1 MTLAFIFSI
10 FCGGGDGSL
19 ISPVFSLKLLLIL
32 LSLSIFDDDDDDE
45 VLLIVDVAVDIVDDV
60 GDDGAEDC
68 LKNLRKK
75 KYVNSKW

>member
-10 FCGGGDGSL
+10 FCGGGSL
-19 ISPVFSLKLLLIL
+19 TSPVFSVKLLLIL
-32 LSLSIFDDDDDDE
+32 LFLSIFDDDDDE

>member
-32 LSLSIFDDDDDDE
+32 LSLSIFDDDDDE

>member
-19 ISPVFSLKLLLIL
+19 ISPVFSVKLLLIL
-32 LSLSIFDDDDDDE
+32 LFLSIFDDKDE
-45 VLLIVDVAVDIVDDV
+45 VLLIVDDVAVDIVDDV

-68 LKNLRKK
+68 LKNLRKI
-75 KYVNSKW
+75 

>member
-1 MTLAFIFSI
+1 MTLAFSIFSI
-10 FCGGGDGSL
+10 FCGGDGL
-19 ISPVFSLKLLLIL
+19 ISPVFSVKLLLIL
-32 LSLSIFDDDDDDE
+32 LFLSIFDDDDDE

-75 KYVNSKW
+75 NYVNSKW

>member
-32 LSLSIFDDDDDDE
+32 LSLSIFDDDDE

-60 GDDGAEDC
+60 GDDGSEDC

-75 KYVNSKW
+75 VYVNSKW

>member
-19 ISPVFSLKLLLIL
+19 ISPVFSVKLLLIL
-32 LSLSIFDDDDDDE
+32 LFLSIFDDKDE
-45 VLLIVDVAVDIVDDV
+45 VLLIVDDVAVDIVDDV

>member
-19 ISPVFSLKLLLIL
+19 ISPVFSVKLLLIL
-32 LSLSIFDDDDDDE
+32 LFLSIFDDDDE

>member
-19 ISPVFSLKLLLIL
+19 ISPVFSVKLLLIL
-32 LSLSIFDDDDDDE
+32 LFLSIFDDDDDE

-75 KYVNSKW
+75 NYVNSKW

>member
-10 FCGGGDGSL
+10 FCGGDGSL

-32 LSLSIFDDDDDDE
+32 LSLSIFDDDDDE
-45 VLLIVDVAVDIVDDV
+45 VLLIVDVAVDIVDEV

-75 KYVNSKW
+75 KCVNSKW